1 MWKLWAKCLGGSA
14 NWWPL
19 PAARK
24 GVSVGFFDDT
34 DDLRSSREALDDA
47 ERRRHDD
54 FERALTEGGRQLTEA
69 GREFAAKAAEL
80 GLVAKPLLQEPS
92 RLDNATGSYTGKG
105 DHDAEVSW
113 HSGRDLLCHDLWWE
127 DPKIREGF
135 GRLAVTE
142 QGEVMAFVT
151 LTYGSGYDSAIQVF
165 YFPADAEGLGKWVRN
180 TQFRTRMQD
189 HEEAV
194 RSFVAL
200 ALEAMGKYL
209 RGLPTH

>member
-1 MWKLWAKCLGGSA
+1 M
-14 NWWPL
+14 
-19 PAARK
+19 
-24 GVSVGFFDDT
+24 GFFNDT

-47 ERRRHDD
+47 ERLRRDD
-54 FERALTEGGRQLTEA
+54 LERALAEGGRQLTEA
-69 GREFAAKAAEL
+69 GREFAVKAAEL

-92 RLDNATGSYTGKG
+92 RLDNATGSYTGKS

-127 DPKIREGF
+127 NPKIIRGWD
-135 GRLAVTE
+135 RLAVTE
-142 QGEVMAFVT
+142 DGEVMAFVQ
-151 LTYGSGYDSAIQVF
+151 LTYDDGGWEKAIHWF

-180 TQFRTRMQD
+180 TPFRTSMQD

-194 RSFVAL
+194 RGFVAL

-209 RGLPTH
+209 KGLPTH